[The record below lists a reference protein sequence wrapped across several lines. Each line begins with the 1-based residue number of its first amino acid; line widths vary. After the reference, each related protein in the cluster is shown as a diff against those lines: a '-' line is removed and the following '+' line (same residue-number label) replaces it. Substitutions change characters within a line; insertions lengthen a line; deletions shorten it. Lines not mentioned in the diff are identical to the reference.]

1 LTATASPAVYA
12 FGLEI
17 RQNQVFNTIQAS
29 SPMPQSETE
38 YLTTRELAELLRIK
52 ERKVYDLA
60 ASGDVP
66 CSRAMGKL
74 LFRRREIDAWLARSR
89 SGGVSTGTVQRPNV
103 LLGSYE
109 PILEWTLRESRC
121 GLATFLDGSL
131 DGLDRFAGGEGLA
144 AGLHIFV
151 PEANEWNLPVIRQRF
166 AAEPVVMVEWCW
178 RERGLIVAPDEAG
191 RITDLQGLRGKR
203 FVPRQSEAGSQ
214 RLFEYLLEREH
225 LAPAEIE
232 LTAPARSEADAVLA
246 VAEGKADATL
256 GLLALAR
263 QYRLGFIPV
272 IRERFDLLVD
282 RRSWFEQPLQ
292 TLLRFCRSDAFAA
305 KVSELEGYDFSSSG
319 QVRFNGP

>member
-109 PILEWTLRESRC
+109 PILEWALRESRC

-131 DGLDRFAGGEGLA
+131 DGL
-144 AGLHIFV
+144 
-151 PEANEWNLPVIRQRF
+151 W
-166 AAEPVVMVEWCW
+166 
-178 RERGLIVAPDEAG
+178 
-191 RITDLQGLRGKR
+191 T
-203 FVPRQSEAGSQ
+203 GS
-214 RLFEYLLEREH
+214 
-225 LAPAEIE
+225 PAE
-232 LTAPARSEADAVLA
+232 
-246 VAEGKADATL
+246 KAWLPGCTSL
-256 GLLALAR
+256 SPRPMSG
-263 QYRLGFIPV
+263 
-272 IRERFDLLVD
+272 
-282 RRSWFEQPLQ
+282 
-292 TLLRFCRSDAFAA
+292 TCR
-305 KVSELEGYDFSSSG
+305 
-319 QVRFNGP
+319 